1 MVVLALSAGVSSAF
15 AQDSN
20 YWSSAFGT
28 RSQLLGGVVIG
39 SPGDISAVYYNPGAF
54 ALAGAAEVL
63 LAGSAYQYQKV
74 SIENGAGPGRSL
86 SSSTLDAVPS
96 LFAGEIKVLKHDRL
110 AYAFLTRRSMDMEIV
125 RRATSGFESM
135 VPITSPQFAAG
146 EINIKQSFT
155 EGWYGLTWAHPLSSR
170 IGVGVSPYVVVRSQ
184 HTRASLLT
192 EGRNSADQLAVLSAS
207 RDFDYLHWGLLA
219 RFGLSGVSDSL
230 TWGLTLTTPNLGIT
244 GSGSISYNTT
254 LVDQTGN
261 FGNVMGADYEIGLT
275 SHYKTPLGAGGGA
288 SYAWAASRIH
298 AAIDW
303 NAAVDRY
310 TVIEGQPF
318 TVRVPSGDSTVHV
331 VITDRLKSVLNW
343 GVGLEHHFSP
353 VLAGYLSYHTDL
365 SGRYEGDAPGAS
377 VTRWNLHHVSGGAT
391 LHVWRSDLA
400 FGINAAF
407 ASQTTPVP
415 PSPPGAPSAPEL
427 QTHEMLLTG
436 LLGWKVSF

>member
-1 MVVLALSAGVSSAF
+1 MVLALIAGVSSAS

-54 ALAGAAEVL
+54 ALAGAAEIL
-63 LAGSAYQYQKV
+63 LAGSAYQYQRV
-74 SIENGAGPGRSL
+74 SIDNGAGPGRSL
-86 SSSTLDAVPS
+86 TSSTLDAVPS
-96 LFAGEIKVLKHDRL
+96 LFAGELKVLQHDRL

-125 RRATSGFESM
+125 RRATTGFESM
-135 VPITSPQFAAG
+135 VPITGPAFAAG
-146 EINIKQSFT
+146 EIELKQNFS
-155 EGWYGLTWAHPLSSR
+155 EGWYGMTWAHQLSPR
-170 IGVGVSPYVVVRSQ
+170 VGFGVSPYVVVRSQ
-184 HTRASLLT
+184 HTRAAVLT
-192 EGRNSADQLAVLSAS
+192 EGLNSAGQQAVFSAS

-219 RFGLSGVSDSL
+219 RFGLSGVRDSL
-230 TWGLTLTTPNLGIT
+230 TWGLTLTTPSLGIT
-244 GSGSISYNTT
+244 GGGSIAYNTT
-254 LVDQTGN
+254 LIDQTGN
-261 FGNVMGADYEIGLT
+261 FGNVMGADYENELT
-275 SHYKTPLGAGGGA
+275 AHYKSPLGAGGGA
-288 SYAWAASRIH
+288 SYAWGASRIH

-343 GVGLEHHFSP
+343 GVGIEHHFSP
-353 VLAGYLSYHTDL
+353 VLGGYLSYHTDL
-365 SGRYEGDAPGAS
+365 SGRYEGDAPAAS
-377 VTRWNLHHVSGGAT
+377 MTRWNLDHVAGGAT

-400 FGINAAF
+400 FGFNAAF
-407 ASQTTPVP
+407 ATQKTPAP
-415 PSPPGAPSAPEL
+415 PPPPGAPSAGEL

-436 LLGWKVSF
+436 ILGWKVSF